1 MGLHCLVG
9 DRRVDFDNAQEFNN
23 LYSDVSRYNK
33 FISEGVSPSALPQGG
48 YYRCRFPGEKIF
60 QSKFVHFKEVIGFS
74 EFPDSQTIDP

>member
-33 FISEGVSPSALPQGG
+33 FISEGVSPSA
-48 YYRCRFPGEKIF
+48 
-60 QSKFVHFKEVIGFS
+60 
-74 EFPDSQTIDP
+74 